1 MWKKPTKFLICR
13 FQNTGMTDP
22 QVCNSVAFWHWT
34 LGIFINI
41 SLLLARVFRKQS
53 LRFMCWKSYFQA
65 LVLSGIFDMYIAQGF
80 LWWLLQQ
87 QVLLCSLFHLSQK
100 FFDLHVFL
108 TTHITYNGIDMKY
121 LMCFPFRKFQLFWY
135 SCISSLG
142 FLHQKYLIVIN
153 FITDWW
159 SSGNYLTIL
168 FYGFLS
174 FIFSPHLLS
183 YFSTFVCR
191 QNFKIN
197 YTISNAG

>member
-108 TTHITYNGIDMKY
+108 TTHITYNGIDMKH
-121 LMCFPFRKFQLFWY
+121 LICFPFRKFQLFWF
-135 SCISSLG
+135 SRISSLG
-142 FLHQKYLIVIN
+142 FLHQKYLII
-153 FITDWW
+153 ITFYNRLMKFWKLSDHFVLWVFKF
-159 SSGNYLTIL
+159 YFFPPLIVL
-168 FYGFLS
+168 FL
-174 FIFSPHLLS
+174 H
-183 YFSTFVCR
+183 VCLPTK
-191 QNFKIN
+191 F
-197 YTISNAG
+197 